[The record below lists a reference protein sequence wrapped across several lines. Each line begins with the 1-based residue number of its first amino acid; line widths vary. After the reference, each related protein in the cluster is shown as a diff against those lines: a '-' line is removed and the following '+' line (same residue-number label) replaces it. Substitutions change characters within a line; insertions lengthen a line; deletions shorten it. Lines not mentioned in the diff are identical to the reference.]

1 MDRVVIGK
9 NLNLPPENLTA
20 WGFPENI
27 TISDNPAFPYAPADA
42 DETDDRDGYKATAPG
57 RIPTRLTVT
66 SSTATLEGNL
76 WRRSKVKTYTHV
88 AGNCMAF
95 DYRIR
100 EGTNDDTSSLSTSN
114 EPEFSGL
121 LFARTDTPSDGG
133 ITDTAAFYQ
142 LGGRNAYSTK
152 QPNDP
157 DVANYFRYHM
167 DYKTTD
173 LGTWKT
179 YYFELTDLTPGVE
192 YDMVL
197 VHNHEEFYYDG
208 DLVAWFSQTNP
219 GNIYMFLNAA
229 ALNMGPKTEFRNIKL
244 GAPDDGVFVSKPGSS
259 GTTSD
264 PGHLLFSTDAGMFQ
278 ALRSGRAIVPAATSD
293 GFGNEGVLNVYTGE
307 ECPHSDNTS
316 VMVTWNI
323 IVTSSNA
330 HPNLGGTLYG
340 GSSTGAIEAIS
351 NFSAI
356 GTQFI
361 DDVNNWDIDI
371 NAQNRVI
378 PQIGLTCSST
388 TNTNY
393 TKPSID
399 LEFRIG
405 STKNSQLVFWTLF
418 RERGMPE

>member
-1 MDRVVIGK
+1 
-9 NLNLPPENLTA
+9 
-20 WGFPENI
+20 
-27 TISDNPAFPYAPADA
+27 
-42 DETDDRDGYKATAPG
+42 
-57 RIPTRLTVT
+57 
-66 SSTATLEGNL
+66 
-76 WRRSKVKTYTHV
+76 
-88 AGNCMAF
+88 
-95 DYRIR
+95 
-100 EGTNDDTSSLSTSN
+100 
-114 EPEFSGL
+114 
-121 LFARTDTPSDGG
+121 
-133 ITDTAAFYQ
+133 
-142 LGGRNAYSTK
+142 
-152 QPNDP
+152 
-157 DVANYFRYHM
+157 
-167 DYKTTD
+167 
-173 LGTWKT
+173 
-179 YYFELTDLTPGVE
+179 
-192 YDMVL
+192 
-197 VHNHEEFYYDG
+197 
-208 DLVAWFSQTNP
+208 
-219 GNIYMFLNAA
+219 
-229 ALNMGPKTEFRNIKL
+229 
-244 GAPDDGVFVSKPGSS
+244 
-259 GTTSD
+259 
-264 PGHLLFSTDAGMFQ
+264 MFQ

-393 TKPSID
+393 TNPSID
-399 LEFRIG
+399 LEFRNG